1 MFLFKKKSKT
11 RLGLDIG
18 TSAIK
23 LVELEQAEGRYKLK
37 TYGIFPLTGYL
48 NHLGEYLRIEPL
60 KMPEPQL
67 AEMIKKILREART
80 ESREVCLSVP
90 VYSSFSTLIDLPFM
104 PAQEIAKAIPF
115 EAKKYVPV
123 PISEVILDWSVI
135 KRVKSGVDRP
145 SIDQTQTDIL
155 AGSAGQDKSNN
166 QPEPEK
172 KTDAQGIQ
180 ILLVAVPKKTVTR
193 YARVIQL
200 TGLELKALEA
210 ETFSLAR
217 SLVGNDKSP
226 IVIVDTG
233 ARSSNIS
240 IIDDGYIRVTHNLEV
255 GGGELTRNLSQKMN
269 ISFEAAE
276 EMKKTTGG
284 QSGQLVGRESVIS
297 VLDIIAA
304 EIKKIVNHYQIKYNR
319 RIEKCILAGGGV
331 MVAGLLD
338 YFSSKLGLEISLGSP
353 FARIAYPSTLEPA
366 IKELGLSLAVAAG
379 LAMRE

>member
-1 MFLFKKKSKT
+1 MFLFKRKSKT

-18 TSAIK
+18 ASAIK

-37 TYGIFPLTGYL
+37 TYGISPLAGYL
-48 NHLGEYLRIEPL
+48 NHSEEHLLTEPL
-60 KMPEPQL
+60 KMPEPHL
-67 AEMIKKILREART
+67 AEMIKKILKEAGA

-90 VYSSFSTLIDLPFM
+90 VYSSFSTLIDLPSM

-123 PISEVILDWSVI
+123 PISEVILDWSMI
-135 KRVKSGVDRP
+135 KRVKSAADR
-145 SIDQTQTDIL
+145 SSLSQTDI
-155 AGSAGQDKSNN
+155 SAGPAGRDKSSG
-166 QPEPEK
+166 QSEPEK
-172 KTDAQGIQ
+172 KTDVEGVQ
-180 ILLVAVPKKTVTR
+180 ILLVAVPKKTVAR
-193 YARVIQL
+193 YARIIQL

-240 IIDDGYIRVTHNLEV
+240 IIDDGYIRVTHNLEA
-255 GGGELTRNLSQKMN
+255 GGGELTKNLSQKMN
-269 ISFEAAE
+269 VSFEVAE
-276 EMKKTTGG
+276 EMKKTIG
-284 QSGQLVGRESVIS
+284 QSGQLAPRESIIS
-297 VLDIIAA
+297 FLDIIAA

-331 MVAGLLD
+331 MAAGLID
-338 YFSSKLGLEISLGSP
+338 YFSSKLGLEISLGQP
-353 FARIAYPSTLEPA
+353 FARVAYPTALEPA
-366 IKELGLSLAVAAG
+366 IKELGPSLAVAVG